1 VSNVIYLPHP
11 KENLL
16 QKEVEQAMRLIYKA
30 WESQQAVKIPWQ
42 LMHLTEQQWEMLE
55 EALDDLFLE
64 QEQSQ
69 LH

>member
-1 VSNVIYLPHP
+1 
-11 KENLL
+11 L
-16 QKEVEQAMRLIYKA
+16 QKEIEQAMRLIYKA